1 MTRITNYKNLGQ
13 EGFEDVVAN
22 SQTILGG
29 ELIANSGGFLV
40 KATGSTPNIVG
51 IANHSIT
58 SASDNQTVAQAKL
71 NYTRKDDELRF
82 SLPIVGGT
90 VANTDE
96 GKYFNL
102 DSNGSVDGTSKATDF
117 ATANTSTGVI
127 TRLQLRLVKYVDAT
141 NSIFAIPTI
150 I

>member
-1 MTRITNYKNLGQ
+1 MTRITNYKNQGQ

-29 ELIANSGGFLV
+29 ELVANSGGFLV

-82 SLPIVGGT
+82 SLPIVGGS
-90 VANTDE
+90 VVNADE

-117 ATANTSTGVI
+117 ATANTGTGVI

>member
-1 MTRITNYKNLGQ
+1 MTRITNYKNPEQ
-13 EGFEDVVAN
+13 EGFEEVVAN

-29 ELIANSGGFLV
+29 ELVAISGGFLV
-40 KATGSTPNIVG
+40 KATGTTPNIVG
-51 IANHSIT
+51 IANASIT
-58 SASDNQTVAQAKL
+58 SASNNQTVAQAKL
-71 NYTRKDDELRF
+71 SYTRKSDEMRF

-90 VANTDE
+90 VDNTDE
-96 GKYFNL
+96 GKYYNL
-102 DSNGSVDGTSKATDF
+102 DSNGSVDGTSEAADF

-141 NSIFAIPTI
+141 NSIFAIPSI